1 MKDYSVMSDFEIN
14 CHVAEKAGI
23 GDSMFFSSD
32 ESELAEEDPKK
43 RGPIWNVPSWIQ
55 VKSWMPSKGNCF
67 NPCNKP
73 ADAWPII
80 TANHIG
86 IMPFKSGGATAWPTS
101 VGLLSNAQVKHENPL
116 RCAMIVYLQMME
128 QK

>member
-1 MKDYSVMSDFEIN
+1 MKDYSAMSDFEIN
-14 CHVAEKAGI
+14 CAVEFGHNSDFQAGPTHCSFSVDENSTTTVGI
-23 GDSMFFSSD
+23 KFYQDSANGYKD
-32 ESELAEEDPKK
+32 Y
-43 RGPIWNVPSWIQ
+43 
-55 VKSWMPSKGNCF
+55 
-67 NPCNKP
+67 CNNP

-86 IMPFKSGGATAWPTS
+86 IMPFKNGGATAWPTS

-128 QK
+128 QKS